1 MDLRHFIPVI
11 LFVSTP
17 VFAQDSTYV
26 RNIDDKLSVQVFA
39 LNTSNDFVFDYAN
52 DGLQVNL
59 IPNQKTTINIGVQYD
74 IVSFSYGFA
83 PQIFAD
89 NRDNKGSKMMSFATA
104 LYPGRLMQKLEFFYQ
119 RGMTLE
125 DANNTAAAIYLPK
138 LKSMKIGGS
147 TSYVLNRNFSFRAVT
162 LQNAKQLCS
171 QGSFAPGLSY
181 YYTNLDGRGEPLLGS
196 RAYFIDVAAEMA
208 YHYNWVIG
216 RNFLLASG
224 ISLGGGVSWT
234 VDDGNRYTAAMYT
247 GGLMLAPGYNAERW
261 FAGAQIRVHY
271 NGHDSESAVTVGDA
285 VGYTTA
291 FVGYRFD
298 APTLLEQQKNK
309 IKDKIKNKIK
319 S

>member
-1 MDLRHFIPVI
+1 MDLKKFIPVI
-11 LFVSTP
+11 LLAGAP
-17 VFAQDSTYV
+17 VLAQDSTYV
-26 RNIDDKLSVQVFA
+26 RNISDKLSVQVFA
-39 LNTSNDFVFDYAN
+39 LNTSNDFVFDYT
-52 DGLQVNL
+52 DEDTQVNL

-74 IVSFSYGFA
+74 IVAFSFGFA
-83 PQIFAD
+83 PAIFAD
-89 NRDNKGSKMMSFATA
+89 NRDNKGSKMMSFGTTF
-104 LYPGRLMQKLEFFYQ
+104 YPGRFMQKLEFFYQ

-125 DANNTAAAIYLPK
+125 NASNTAAFIYLPK

-162 LQNAKQLCS
+162 LQNARQLRS

-181 YYTNLDGRGEPLLGS
+181 YYTNLDGRHEPLLGS
-196 RAYFIDVAAEMA
+196 RAYFIDLTAEMA

-224 ISLGGGVSWT
+224 ISVGGGVSWT
-234 VDDGNRYTAAMYT
+234 VDDGNKYTAASYT

-271 NGHDSESAVTVGDA
+271 NGHESESDVTVGDA

-298 APTLLEQQKNK
+298 APTFLEQQK
-309 IKDKIKNKIK
+309 DKIKSKIK
-319 S
+319 L

>member
-89 NRDNKGSKMMSFATA
+89 
-104 LYPGRLMQKLEFFYQ
+104 
-119 RGMTLE
+119 
-125 DANNTAAAIYLPK
+125 
-138 LKSMKIGGS
+138 
-147 TSYVLNRNFSFRAVT
+147 
-162 LQNAKQLCS
+162 
-171 QGSFAPGLSY
+171 
-181 YYTNLDGRGEPLLGS
+181 
-196 RAYFIDVAAEMA
+196 
-208 YHYNWVIG
+208 
-216 RNFLLASG
+216 
-224 ISLGGGVSWT
+224 
-234 VDDGNRYTAAMYT
+234 
-247 GGLMLAPGYNAERW
+247 
-261 FAGAQIRVHY
+261 
-271 NGHDSESAVTVGDA
+271 DSESAVTVGDA